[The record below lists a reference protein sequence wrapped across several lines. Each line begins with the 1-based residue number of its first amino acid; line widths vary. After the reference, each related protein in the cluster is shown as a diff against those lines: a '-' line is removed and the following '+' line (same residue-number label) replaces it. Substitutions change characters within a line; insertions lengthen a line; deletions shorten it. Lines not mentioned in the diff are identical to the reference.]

1 MSERYVE
8 EACLKLILPLYN
20 VFCFFFFSKASS
32 KASRNVS
39 RSPSWQG
46 LNFLRPLSC
55 DVFHFSCP
63 ADMISFTYHPQV
75 CFI

>member
-1 MSERYVE
+1 MSERYIE
-8 EACLKLILPLYN
+8 EACLKLISPLYN
-20 VFCFFFFSKASS
+20 VFWFFLAKRAR
-32 KASRNVS
+32 KLRETLS

-46 LNFLRPLSC
+46 LNFFRPLSC
-55 DVFHFSCP
+55 DVFHFNCP